1 MATFDF
7 DTIWKEVLDK
17 IEESQY
23 FSEDTF
29 KNWIRKTN
37 LFKIENQI
45 AYVSYRSKIT
55 FSLISK
61 EKQLFEE
68 TLNFVWGEPVSIQFM
83 EFREMQK
90 LMPEEIVQQRTVEL
104 LKAEFNPDYTFEN
117 FVEGKS
123 NQEAYAACLASCTQS
138 KHYFNPIMIYGNS
151 GLGKTHLLHAI
162 GNYLQTERP
171 ELKVFYS
178 YSGDLVSILLD
189 AKS

>member
-1 MATFDF
+1 
-7 DTIWKEVLDK
+7 
-17 IEESQY
+17 
-23 FSEDTF
+23 
-29 KNWIRKTN
+29 
-37 LFKIENQI
+37 
-45 AYVSYRSKIT
+45 
-55 FSLISK
+55 
-61 EKQLFEE
+61 
-68 TLNFVWGEPVSIQFM
+68 
-83 EFREMQK
+83 MQK

-189 AKS
+189 AMKTKNVHGNTVEQVQAQLIDNDYFLIDDIQNLTQSSSQEVFFKVYNSLISKGAQIIITSDMHPSQLTGIQDRLVSRSPKAWW

>member
-55 FSLISK
+55 FSY
-61 EKQLFEE
+61 
-68 TLNFVWGEPVSIQFM
+68 T
-83 EFREMQK
+83 R
-90 LMPEEIVQQRTVEL
+90 IV
-104 LKAEFNPDYTFEN
+104 
-117 FVEGKS
+117 
-123 NQEAYAACLASCTQS
+123 
-138 KHYFNPIMIYGNS
+138 
-151 GLGKTHLLHAI
+151 
-162 GNYLQTERP
+162 
-171 ELKVFYS
+171 
-178 YSGDLVSILLD
+178 
-189 AKS
+189 